1 MFRNRYVL
9 SFVTGALVSVP
20 VEYISYTQGSV
31 EYPNSWFVVPLI
43 DFPLTGILFYGI
55 YALAFVWLFDLLK
68 SQLEKVISIPIFVL
82 ALSFLLASN
91 LGLVMEK
98 LALISGYMVYT
109 EKLVAH
115 HKDVADYMPVVLSLY
130 LYYSFMINL
139 PILLLTQ
146 LLDGLSKKK

>member
-31 EYPNSWFVVPLI
+31 EYPDSWFVVPLI

-55 YALAFVWLFDLLK
+55 YALALVWLFDLLK

-82 ALSFLLASN
+82 TLSFLLASN

-115 HKDVADYMPVVLSLY
+115 HKDVADYMPVALSLY

-139 PILLLTQ
+139 PILLLTL